1 MKFKMF
7 TNTLGMSLRVV
18 CVGMVAALTVACSD
32 DKVDEAANT
41 PYDPNKAVT
50 ISRFTPEEGGLYDQI
65 LIFGSNFG
73 NDKDY
78 VKLTIG
84 GKNATIVSV
93 MNDKLY
99 GYVPAGAFEGTI
111 ELTVTNEA
119 GQEQT
124 AVAAKKFAYEHK
136 TIVGTLCGYRNAQ
149 DDQGTMYGPFETTTG
164 FDYEGTM
171 CFDPLNKNLLYIT
184 YDNSH
189 HVVALD
195 LEKREHYRLFERAKF
210 GDQRLRQ
217 MAFNIVVPG
226 SKYQT
231 EAGKYMLMSTDRD
244 NGNFHTPSLWIVT
257 RNANGT
263 FSGSSS
269 AQNLASY
276 KQCNGV
282 AVHPINGEV
291 YFNSYSGG
299 QLFRLDLDDYFASK
313 DPENTNAKTWTG
325 YLENGCFRELFKI
338 MDPSYEFN
346 ITIHPSGKYAYIN
359 VINRS
364 YILRTDYNE
373 EKKEFT
379 APYTIAGSNG
389 KGGWVDGAG
398 GRSRINRPYQGIF
411 VKNPQYVAEGRQDVY
426 DYYFADNQN
435 YCIRYISPDGVVTT
449 YAGHSHSTD
458 GNLWGTEDGDLRK
471 QARFRDVSGIEYD
484 VEREMF
490 YVLDHNN
497 RSVRYIGMEALE
509 DEEEEDPAP
518 APDEGGEG
526 GENTEE

>member
-50 ISRFTPEEGGLYDQI
+50 ISRFTPEEGGQQDQI
-65 LIFGSNFG
+65 LVYGSNFG

-78 VKLTIG
+78 VKMTIG
-84 GKNATIVSV
+84 GKPATIVNV

-99 GYVPAGAFEGTI
+99 GFVPAGAFEGTI

-124 AVAAKKFAYEHK
+124 AVAPQKFVYERK
-136 TIVGTLCGYRNAQ
+136 TVVGTLCGYRNAE
-149 DDQGTMYGPFETTTG
+149 DSQGVVYGPFETTAG
-164 FDYEGTM
+164 FRDQGTL
-171 CFDPLNKNLLYIT
+171 CLDPWNKDLLYAV
-184 YDNSH
+184 YDDGH

-195 LEKREHYRLFERAKF
+195 LEKREHYRLFEASKF
-210 GDQRLRQ
+210 QDRRLRQ

-244 NGNFHTPSLWIVT
+244 DNQFHTTSLWIVT

-263 FSGSSS
+263 FNASSS
-269 AQNLASY
+269 SQVLAAY

-313 DPENTNAKTWTG
+313 DPENENAKTWTG
-325 YLENGCFRELFKI
+325 YIENGCFRELFKI

-346 ITIHPSGKYAYIN
+346 ITIHPSGKFAYIN
-359 VINRS
+359 VINRH

-373 EKKEFT
+373 VKKEFT
-379 APYTIAGSNG
+379 APYTVAGSNG
-389 KGGWVDGAG
+389 HYGWVDGAG
-398 GRSRINRPYQGIF
+398 GRSRVHRPYQGIF
-411 VKNPQYVAEGRQDVY
+411 VKNPEYVAEGREDVY

-435 YCIRYISPDGVVTT
+435 YCIRYISPEGIVTT
-449 YAGHSHSTD
+449 YAGHSPSTD
-458 GNLWGTEDGDLRK
+458 GNIWGTEDGDLRQ

-484 VEREMF
+484 YKRERF

-497 RSVRYIGMEALE
+497 RSIRTIGME
-509 DEEEEDPAP
+509 EDPVVVT
-518 APDEGGEG
+518 PDPEPTPDPGEG